1 MDHDRLFKELLT
13 TFFWEF
19 VEAFLPEVAGYL
31 DRDSVTFLDKEV
43 FTDVTAGER
52 HEVDLVAQGRFKGH
66 DSCFLV
72 HVEQQAQ
79 SQADFGRR
87 MFRYFARLY
96 DQHGLPV
103 YPVVVFSHDQQKLE
117 LDHHEVRFPDRRVL
131 DFRYRVIQLRRLSWR
146 RFVNRPNP
154 VVCALMSKM
163 RIAPADRP
171 RVKLECLRLLTTL
184 RLDPARVHLIS
195 GFIDTYLHL
204 NAAAVPNQV
213 FFGFGG
219 GVFDRQVLGG
229 AITQAAPGGWV
240 DSVAAAIGSGMGRDF
255 SRFPRQTVVRNDMTL
270 EISGRGGDRAFE
282 SRHSRRKCHI
292 HGHSCNNFYLL
303 GGPDKGV
310 TNDEVTIPRRLRQ
323 TRGSGRRL
331 CRPCGSQSPRSSC

>member
-195 GFIDTYLHL
+195 GFIDTYLRL
-204 NAAAVPNQV
+204 NAAEELRFKAHVAKVPDEQQKHHV
-213 FFGFGG
+213 MEIVTSWMEAG
-219 GVFDRQVLGG
+219 
-229 AITQAAPGGWV
+229 
-240 DSVAAAIGSGMGRDF
+240 
-255 SRFPRQTVVRNDMTL
+255 L
-270 EISGRGGDRAFE
+270 ERGLEQGLQQ
-282 SRHSRRKCHI
+282 
-292 HGHSCNNFYLL
+292 GLQQ
-303 GGPDKGV
+303 G
-310 TNDEVTIPRRLRQ
+310 LRQ
-323 TRGSGRRL
+323 RSREDIIEVLEARFGEVPYTLREQILGLVDPAELKRHHRQACLLYTS
-331 CRPCGSQSPRSSC
+331 PSPRDS